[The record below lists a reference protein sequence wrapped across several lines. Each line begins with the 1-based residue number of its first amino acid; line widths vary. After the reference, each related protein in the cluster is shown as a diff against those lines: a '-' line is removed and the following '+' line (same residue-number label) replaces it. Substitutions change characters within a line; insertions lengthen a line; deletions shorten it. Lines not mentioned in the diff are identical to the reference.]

1 MTKPGGDLHQHDADA
16 DADAGGMRWHEDV
29 VWRAKFARPEEHAGL
44 KTRTPALRRLGSLEN
59 QSVH

>member
-1 MTKPGGDLHQHDADA
+1 MMLTLTLI
-16 DADAGGMRWHEDV
+16 DAGGMRWHEDV
-29 VWRAKFARPEEHAGL
+29 VWRAKFTRPEEHAGL